1 METHIPNSRESA
13 HVEHQTSEPSDAS
26 VDTPSDPTRVNIDDH
41 ILYGLAAALG
51 GGLLIGIERER
62 RKGFGQH
69 RSLAGV
75 RTFTLAA
82 LAGAAAGLLGSPLLE
97 FAGGALVVVLAGIGR
112 WRERTRDPGITTEF
126 ALFITYLLGLLAVRQ
141 PALAAGGAVLIAG
154 LLASRRTLH
163 RFSVDLLTETELRDG
178 LLFAAL
184 ALIVLPV
191 LPEASIA
198 WLGASPRH
206 VFALVVTF
214 MGLQAAGYIALR
226 IAGPR
231 LGLAL
236 SGLASGFVSSTGT
249 IAALG
254 TRARSD
260 PTLLGAC
267 VSGALFSCV
276 ATVVLLAVVVAAIY
290 PPAFS
295 ILGSSLGFALLA
307 AVVAAAVTLWPPSVS
322 SESRPITGRPFNL
335 LHALGFAAVLVAV
348 TAGMEWVNARYGDV
362 GTGLAAAVTGLF
374 DAHASAT
381 SSLSLAANGAIPRS
395 GVLVPVLVAFS
406 SNTCSK
412 LVAAFTAGGVRY
424 GIRVGSGLVL
434 IAVSLWV
441 PVLWIR

>member
-1 METHIPNSRESA
+1 MTLRAVRSRPIGYLGRHRRNTQRSR
-13 HVEHQTSEPSDAS
+13 
-26 VDTPSDPTRVNIDDH
+26 RVNVDENL
-41 ILYGLAAALG
+41 LYGLAAALG

-75 RTFTLAA
+75 RTFTLAS

-97 FAGGALVVVLAGIGR
+97 FAGGALVVVLAAIGR
-112 WRERTRDPGITTEF
+112 WRERTRDPGITTEL
-126 ALFITYLLGLLAVRQ
+126 ALFTTYLIGLLAVRQ
-141 PALAAGGAVLIAG
+141 PGLAAGGAVLIAG
-154 LLASRRTLH
+154 LLAGRGTLH
-163 RFSVDLLTETELRDG
+163 RFSVDVLTDTELRDG
-178 LLFAAL
+178 LLFAAF
-184 ALIVLPV
+184 ALIVLPL

-206 VFALVVTF
+206 MFALVVTF

-226 IAGPR
+226 VAGPR

-260 PTLLGAC
+260 ARLLGAC

-295 ILGSSLGFALLA
+295 LLGFSLGLALLA
-307 AVVAAAVTLWPPSVS
+307 AVAAAAVTLWQPPVS
-322 SESRPITGRPFNL
+322 SESRPISGRPFNL
-335 LHALGFAAVLVAV
+335 LYALGFAAVLVAV
-348 TAGMEWVNARYGDV
+348 TAGMEWVNARYGYA
-362 GTGLAAAVTGLF
+362 GTGVAAAAAGLF

-381 SSLSLAANGAIPRS
+381 SSLSLAASGALAPS

-406 SNTCSK
+406 TNTCSK
-412 LVAAFTAGGVRY
+412 LIAAFTTGGVRY
-424 GIRVGSGLVL
+424 GIRVGAGLL
-434 IAVSLWV
+434 AIAVSLWI

>member
-1 METHIPNSRESA
+1 MAESA
-13 HVEHQTSEPSDAS
+13 GARDRPIAPRTRPVN
-26 VDTPSDPTRVNIDDH
+26 VDEQL
-41 ILYGLAAALG
+41 LYGLAAALG

-62 RKGFGQH
+62 RKGFGRH

-75 RTFTLAA
+75 RTFTLAS
-82 LAGAAAGLLGSPLLE
+82 LTGAAAGLLGSPLLE
-97 FAGGALVVVLAGIGR
+97 FAGGALVVVLAAIGR
-112 WRERTRDPGITTEF
+112 WRERTRDPGITTEL
-126 ALFITYLLGLLAVRQ
+126 ALFTTYLIGLLAVRR
-141 PALAAGGAVLIAG
+141 PGLAAGGAVLIAG

-163 RFSVDLLTETELRDG
+163 RFSVDLLTESELRDG

-184 ALIVLPV
+184 ALIVLPL
-191 LPEASIA
+191 LPDASIS

-206 VFALVVTF
+206 IFALVVTF
-214 MGLQAAGYIALR
+214 MGLQAVGYIALR

-254 TRARSD
+254 TRARHD
-260 PTLLGAC
+260 PRWLGAC

-290 PPAFS
+290 PPAFWL
-295 ILGSSLGFALLA
+295 IGSSLGLALVA
-307 AVVAAAVTLWPPSVS
+307 AVAAAAVTVWQPSVAT
-322 SESRPITGRPFNL
+322 ESQAISGRPFNL
-335 LHALGFAAVLVAV
+335 LHALGFAAALVAV
-348 TAGMEWVNARYGDV
+348 TAAMEWVNARYGDV
-362 GTGLAAAVTGLF
+362 GTGVAAAIAGLF

-381 SSLSLAANGAIPRS
+381 SSLSLAASGALPPADVR
-395 GVLVPVLVAFS
+395 VPVLVAFS

-424 GIRVGSGLVL
+424 GIRVGAGLL
-434 IAVSLWV
+434 AIAVALWI